1 MRSSVLLLVAS
12 VTALVLSA
20 SAGGAPPPPS
30 THADGA
36 DVPAGDPLDVRSV
49 SLAQIAD
56 SVSLTIQTPGS
67 WTPARLDS
75 HAGRSLCVFLDEGS
89 TDERLCVHGPGVSRH
104 GHARVRLARLT
115 PAGTV
120 RSNHLVPAIV
130 SRSAPGTLSVG
141 ARLTTLGLG
150 AGRLRWR
157 VVARWRGGP
166 ACKRRTCVDSAPDS
180 GSYGMRLRA
189 VHPNGCVASGP
200 VFQQFGPPQRE
211 VALTFDDGPDQSTP
225 AMLEALE
232 QAHASATFFQ
242 IGRQIAG
249 REALLRRMLA
259 DGDAI
264 GDHTWNHADLVRDPS
279 VAADEIVR
287 TAAAIRDATGGYL
300 TCLFRAPYG
309 SVDNALFALV
319 RGMGMTTIGWDVD
332 PRDWSMPGTGAIV
345 ARVLRAVTPGAIVIM
360 HDGGG
365 PRGQTVAAVPR
376 IVAGLRARGYRLVTV
391 PQLLGFATTY
401 G

>member
-1 MRSSVLLLVAS
+1 MRSSVLLFVAS
-12 VTALVLSA
+12 VIALVLAA
-20 SAGGAPPPPS
+20 SAGGAVPRPS

-36 DVPAGDPLDVRSV
+36 DVPAGDPLDVRNV
-49 SLAQIAD
+49 SLTQNAD
-56 SVSLTIQTPGS
+56 SVALTIQTGHS

-75 HAGRSLCVFLDEGS
+75 HRGRSVCAFLNEGS
-89 TDERLCVHGPGVSRH
+89 TEERLCVHGPGASRH
-104 GHARVRLARLT
+104 GHDRVRLARLT
-115 PAGTV
+115 PAGTILTA
-120 RSNHLVPAIV
+120 HLVPAIV
-130 SRSAPGTLSVG
+130 SRSAPGTLVVG
-141 ARLTTLGLG
+141 ARLATLGLG
-150 AGRLRWR
+150 PGRLRWR

-166 ACKRRTCVDSAPDS
+166 ACKRRACVDSAPDS
-180 GSYGMRLRA
+180 GSYGLRLRA
-189 VHPNGCVASGP
+189 VHPNGCVPVGP
-200 VFQQFGPPQRE
+200 VFQRFGPPRRE
-211 VALTFDDGPDQSTP
+211 VALTFDDGPDQRTP
-225 AMLEALE
+225 AMLDALE
-232 QAHASATFFQ
+232 KAHAPGTFFQ

-264 GDHTWNHADLVRDPS
+264 GDHTWNHADLVRNPG
-279 VAADEIVR
+279 AATDEISR

-309 SVDNALFALV
+309 SVDDALFALV
-319 RGMGMTTIGWDVD
+319 RGLGMTTIGWNVD
-332 PRDWSMPGTGAIV
+332 PRDWSMPGTGTIV
-345 ARVLRAVTPGAIVIM
+345 ARVLRAVTPGAIVIL

-376 IVAGLRARGYRLVTV
+376 IVAGLRAGGYRLVTV